1 MLDAMNLEST
11 SSNGPKGNGDQIKI
25 PFLEEGFQINSKNTK
40 DIDKIIDD
48 GGGSAIG
55 LIETQKNKWYKKEM
69 GLFKKV
75 SC

>member
-1 MLDAMNLEST
+1 MLDAMSMGDT
-11 SSNGPKGNGDQIKI
+11 SSNGPKRNGEQIKI
-25 PFLEEGFQINSKNTK
+25 PFLEKGFQINLKDTK
-40 DIDKIIDD
+40 DVDKIIDD
-48 GGGSAIG
+48 GGGGAVG